1 MAPVECKEQEFPE
14 EVRNVNVH
22 KVLLAMVVLV
32 CVVVVCGCGGGEDA
46 TPPSAETT
54 SVTFAIEWPVTTT
67 AILSALHRVDIRV
80 TGPGIDGA
88 VEASIERPE
97 TSTTFDV
104 PSGEHRLFSL
114 SGKNAEGAEIQSR
127 QGTVEGLEANTH
139 VELTFELYDPWD
151 PTDDTSAG
159 ATAIQAN
166 GEPSGRHVLDR
177 QATTNQ
183 DEADWFVFEA
193 QAGAKY
199 EIETIGVESTA
210 RHAVSAHNG
219 DQALGVEDAEA
230 NQGVHLVCTA
240 VTSGA
245 CYIKV
250 WLPHDDGGVMAY
262 CLRVSAPHHETEVTV
277 IIR

>member
-1 MAPVECKEQEFPE
+1 MNA
-14 EVRNVNVH
+14 H
-22 KVLLAMVVLV
+22 KVLLAIVVLV
-32 CVVVVCGCGGGEDA
+32 CVVVVCGCGGGGENA

-54 SVTFAIEWPVTTT
+54 SVTFSIEWPVTTT

-88 VEASIERPE
+88 VEASIERPA

-104 PSGEHRLFSL
+104 PSGEDRLFSL
-114 SGKNAEGAEIQSR
+114 SGKSAEGTEIQQR
-127 QGTVEGLEANTH
+127 QGTVESLAANTH

-166 GEPSGRHVLDR
+166 GEGSGRHVLDR

-183 DEADWFVFEA
+183 DEVDWFVFEA
-193 QAGAKY
+193 QAGARY

-210 RHAVSAHNG
+210 RHAVAAHDG
-219 DQALGVEDAEA
+219 DQTLGAADAEA
-230 NQGVHLVCTA
+230 DQGVHLVVTA
-240 VTSGA
+240 LKSGP
-245 CYIKV
+245 CHIKV
-250 WLPHDDGGVMAY
+250 WLQHDDGGVMAY